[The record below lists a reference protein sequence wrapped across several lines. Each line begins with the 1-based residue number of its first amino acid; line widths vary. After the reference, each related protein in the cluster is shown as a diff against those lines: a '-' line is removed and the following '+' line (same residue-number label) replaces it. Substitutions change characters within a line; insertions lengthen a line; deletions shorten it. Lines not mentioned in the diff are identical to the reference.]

1 MGGKIVLIEVVLMY
15 QKLLSQPSTPYSYL
29 NLGSDVERMEV
40 LKKLC
45 YALPYFLHTYTYVLT
60 TYNIFLICLY
70 ILSMNQN
77 IFFSFF
83 LQERNLL
90 LLQNMGRLQRV
101 PELWRKRKFPKT
113 VRTSKRRVVLPNLL
127 TCPPVRFDRFI
138 DQFLKV
144 RNYNPKY
151 TLLG

>member
-1 MGGKIVLIEVVLMY
+1 MY
-15 QKLLSQPSTPYSYL
+15 
-29 NLGSDVERMEV
+29 
-40 LKKLC
+40 
-45 YALPYFLHTYTYVLT
+45 
-60 TYNIFLICLY
+60 IFLLKRGRIIKDVFKEY
-70 ILSMNQN
+70 
-77 IFFSFF
+77 FF

-90 LLQNMGRLQRV
+90 LLHNMGRLQRV

-151 TLLG
+151 TLLGWKTLTWITNLSREIKNYQICNYIYLSTYNHSYLVGFGLRFTDQLSVILTIVRAIFF

>member
-1 MGGKIVLIEVVLMY
+1 MLC
-15 QKLLSQPSTPYSYL
+15 STLFSTYL
-29 NLGSDVERMEV
+29 NL
-40 LKKLC
+40 
-45 YALPYFLHTYTYVLT
+45 LT
-60 TYNIFLICLY
+60 TYLILLICLY

-77 IFFSFF
+77 IFFY

-144 RNYNPKY
+144 RNYNNSKY
-151 TLLG
+151 TLLGWKTLMWITNFSREIKNCQLCNYIYLPIIIAI